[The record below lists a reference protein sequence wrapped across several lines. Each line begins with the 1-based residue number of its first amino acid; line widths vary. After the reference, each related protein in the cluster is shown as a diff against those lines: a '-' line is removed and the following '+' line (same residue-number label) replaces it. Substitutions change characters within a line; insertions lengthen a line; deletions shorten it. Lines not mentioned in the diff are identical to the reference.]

1 MNNKE
6 ETIEMM
12 SIEGYSEEEIATR
25 LDDPDV
31 CAPLLRED
39 SKENKRNLRFGKKFL
54 AGLLTV
60 GIVTGATFGG
70 FQLYKTHEVNRVK
83 GYLEDF
89 LTEDNYVDISCIDK
103 NYGIKGFKGEFLREA
118 LENMDVKYVRIDDT
132 FVFDIYDGVH
142 VGTFKTIVAYKEET
156 DEYYDPIRVSTE
168 NGVQYIYPEGFKLM
182 ELELTPEPFDYERLD
197 GTEIKVYNEEDS
209 DRLMLRR

>member
-1 MNNKE
+1 MVK
-6 ETIEMM
+6 
-12 SIEGYSEEEIATR
+12 
-25 LDDPDV
+25 
-31 CAPLLRED
+31 
-39 SKENKRNLRFGKKFL
+39 NLKFGKKFV

-60 GIVTGATFGG
+60 GILTGATFGG
-70 FQLYKTHEVNRVK
+70 LELYKTHEVNRVK

-89 LTEDNYVDISCIDK
+89 LTEDNYVDISCVDK

-118 LENMDVKYVRIDDT
+118 LEDMDVKYVRIDDT

-142 VGTFKTIVAYKEET
+142 VGTFKTMVAYREET
-156 DEYYDPIRVSTE
+156 DEYYDPIRISTDH
-168 NGVQYIYPEGFKLM
+168 GIDYIYPEGFKLI

-197 GTEIKVYNEEDS
+197 GTKVEVYNEEDS